1 MNILVIT
8 HPTDG
13 DRQVFLIRSPDAE
26 TLRMIEE
33 SKASNYGGRL
43 ADKCAN
49 GDYEQVYSDI
59 ELHSVRIVNIFP
71 A

>member
-1 MNILVIT
+1 VNILIVT

-13 DRQVFLIRSPDAE
+13 ERQVFLIRDPDAE

-33 SKASNYGGRL
+33 SKASNFGGRL

-49 GDYEQVYSDI
+49 GDYEQVIEDI
-59 ELHSVRIVNIFP
+59 ELKAVRIVNIFP

>member
-1 MNILVIT
+1 MNILIVT

-13 DRQVFLIRSPDAE
+13 DREVFLIRDPDAE
-26 TLRMIEE
+26 TLRMVEE
-33 SKASNYGGRL
+33 SKASAYGGRL

-49 GDYEQVYSDI
+49 GDYEKVYNDT
-59 ELHSVRIVNIFP
+59 ELSAVRIINIFP